1 MNRFVLRNTF
11 IKIYIYISLFNKY
24 FYKNKRSKLCFED
37 CVAVLNVIYL
47 LYGGSKSLY
56 MLSKYISGS
65 LNLTSVVIWV
75 YVLSKCSV
83 LLK

>member
-11 IKIYIYISLFNKY
+11 IKIYISLFNKY